1 MRKKIQQNSCNQKNS
16 YLILILVGLILV
28 HNHVTNGGNM
38 KRFRYLIF
46 SLLFVLFAVM
56 PPVFAQEEAA
66 EPEAEAVEEAVV
78 EEVAVEEEAVWGD
91 EAAAEEVAP
100 AETAKA
106 PGSGM
111 TVSLGV
117 GMGLVTGEYITKAP
131 TGFGLVVGLP
141 FSMPIGPLDI
151 SVSAAVLMNTMDA
164 GAEEGLSITQI
175 MVFGMAAVP
184 DMPFALMGGGG
195 IAGSGLVITGGLGVP
210 VNAFVPDLP
219 VNIMVGV
226 HGNLLT
232 AVDDNIEGSTYY
244 VSGFVMVGTSF

>member
-1 MRKKIQQNSCNQKNS
+1 
-16 YLILILVGLILV
+16 
-28 HNHVTNGGNM
+28 M
-38 KRFRYLIF
+38 KPLRYLVF
-46 SLLFVLFAVM
+46 SLLFVILAVM
-56 PPVFAQEEAA
+56 PPVFAQEEATV
-66 EPEAEAVEEAVV
+66 EEEAVVEEAVV
-78 EEVAVEEEAVWGD
+78 EEAAVEEEAVWGD

-117 GMGLVTGEYITKAP
+117 GMGLAAGEYISSGP

-141 FSMPIGPLDI
+141 FSMPIGPLDV

-164 GAEEGLSITQI
+164 GMEVDASVSQI

-184 DMPFALMGGGG
+184 GMPFALSGGVG
-195 IAGSGLVITGGLGVP
+195 IAGSGLALAGGLGVP

-219 VNIMVGV
+219 VNVMVGV
-226 HGNLLT
+226 NANILT
-232 AVDDNIEGSTYY
+232 AIDDTIEGNTGY
-244 VSGFVMVGTSF
+244 VAGFLMVGTSF

>member
-1 MRKKIQQNSCNQKNS
+1 
-16 YLILILVGLILV
+16 
-28 HNHVTNGGNM
+28 M
-38 KRFRYLIF
+38 KRFRYLVF
-46 SLLFVLFAVM
+46 SLLFVILAVM
-56 PPVFAQEEAA
+56 PPVFAQEEAT
-66 EPEAEAVEEAVV
+66 EEAVV
-78 EEVAVEEEAVWGD
+78 EEAAVEEEAVWGD

-117 GMGLVTGEYITKAP
+117 GMGLAAGEYISSGP
-131 TGFGLVVGLP
+131 TGFGLLVGLP
-141 FSMPIGPLDI
+141 FSMPIGPLDV

-164 GAEEGLSITQI
+164 GAEVDASVSQI

-184 DMPFALMGGGG
+184 GMPFALMGGGG
-195 IAGSGLVITGGLGVP
+195 IAGSGLVLAGGLGVP

-219 VNIMVGV
+219 VNVMVGV
-226 HGNLLT
+226 NANILT
-232 AVDDNIEGSTYY
+232 ALDDNIEGNTGY